1 MPRERHAWLAR
12 KAAHDSAAGATDALP
27 PANTA
32 QLWMVHGKW
41 YDLEA
46 FAARHP
52 GGAFWITETR
62 GMDIT
67 ELYETHHL
75 DMDGPDQI
83 LRKHLV
89 RVQPCVSVA
98 CLAASPQPGHLVPLT
113 VHQTGSR
120 PARGRCTRAVA
131 SPMPVVSDF
140 ALAA

>member
-1 MPRERHAWLAR
+1 MPRGRHAWLAR

-98 CLAASPQPGHLVPLT
+98 CLAARRL
-113 VHQTGSR
+113 
-120 PARGRCTRAVA
+120 
-131 SPMPVVSDF
+131 
-140 ALAA
+140 